1 MLINFRVGVTMDI
14 QIIVTK
20 TKTKTKDSI
29 LMETQIIKLY
39 LEIMSITTIIII
51 TIITIQIRDHQFHL
65 ALPALGKAS
74 LMGNNL

>member
-1 MLINFRVGVTMDI
+1 MDI

-29 LMETQIIKLY
+29 LMETQIIKLC

-51 TIITIQIRDHQFHL
+51 TIIVIQIRDHQFHL

>member
-1 MLINFRVGVTMDI
+1 MDI
-14 QIIVTK
+14 QIIVA
-20 TKTKTKDSI
+20 KTKTKDSI
-29 LMETQIIKLY
+29 LMETQIIKLS

-51 TIITIQIRDHQFHL
+51 ITIIVIQIRDHQFHL

>member
-1 MLINFRVGVTMDI
+1 MLINCRVGATMDI
-14 QIIVTK
+14 QIIV

-29 LMETQIIKLY
+29 LMETQIIKLS

-51 TIITIQIRDHQFHL
+51 ITIIVIQIRDHQFHL

>member
-1 MLINFRVGVTMDI
+1 MDI

-29 LMETQIIKLY
+29 LMETQIIKLC

-51 TIITIQIRDHQFHL
+51 TIIVIQIRDHQFHL
-65 ALPALGKAS
+65 VLPALDKAS

>member
-1 MLINFRVGVTMDI
+1 MDI
-14 QIIVTK
+14 QIIVTKTK

-29 LMETQIIKLY
+29 LMETQIIKLC

-51 TIITIQIRDHQFHL
+51 TIIVIQIRDHQFHL